1 MNSTKENHFE
11 VLGFSIEDLQGQ
23 EKDIKA
29 SVDKAY
35 AARLNMVIRG
45 GTNSPLFKG
54 KIFEGKNQSE
64 LQKLLV
70 DAKDTLID
78 PAKRRAHIEEL
89 RKPEPE
95 PEPVPHSTRSRPIV
109 RFPNGDEATSIPEL
123 ATLMMKHSEDAK
135 DALYDGDIA
144 ASLSSVG
151 ELRFTKA
158 AREVVEKYPDDQDV
172 GFMAMVQIL
181 EEKIQYRGSE
191 AKTPLQLAR
200 LIDQNWED
208 GKDLLYGGF
217 ITLWLKYVNQEELAD
232 TADKIISRYAD
243 EEDKGLELFVQ
254 RLDPRIGSPDP
265 KTSRTSINFG
275 KIDNETQKTIHL
287 KIENA
292 GRGFLYGDVQLASKI
307 QGLQISSTSI
317 IGSATV
323 TVELDA
329 SSLTA
334 KQTHKAELIINTNGG
349 KLTVP
354 ISCYVDYPVQ
364 KSIRRVAVSGISMAA
379 IALVARLIITQLGD
393 FIGGFKFGWL
403 ANARFVDLDV
413 NWVRWFEWP
422 MVNQTIYIPH
432 FSGFSFIISFAT
444 LCTGLF
450 FFWRKRGS
458 R

>member
-1 MNSTKENHFE
+1 MSSAENMNYFE
-11 VLGFSIEDLQGQ
+11 VLGFSIEEFQGLD
-23 EKDIKA
+23 ENTILKR
-29 SVDKAY
+29 VNEAY
-35 AARLNMVIRG
+35 RKFYNLANVSSNNPR
-45 GTNSPLFKG
+45 FKG
-54 KIFEGKNQSE
+54 RSREE
-64 LQKLLV
+64 LQKDFLE
-70 DAKDTLID
+70 AKDILTD
-78 PAKRRAHIEEL
+78 PVRRRAHIAELSRHEE
-89 RKPEPE
+89 RE
-95 PEPVPHSTRSRPIV
+95 SSRSDSSQSRPIV
-109 RFPNGDEATSIPEL
+109 KFPNGDEATSIPEL

-135 DALYDGDIA
+135 EALYAGDIA

-158 AREVVEKYPDDQDV
+158 AREVVEKYSDDQDV

-181 EEKIQYRGSE
+181 EEKIQYGGSE
-191 AKTPLQLAR
+191 AKTPRQLAR

-208 GKDLLYGGF
+208 GKNLLYGGF
-217 ITLWLKYVNQEELAD
+217 IAFWLKYVNQEELAD

-265 KTSRTSINFG
+265 KTSHTSINFG
-275 KIDNETQKTIHL
+275 KIDNETQKTIYL
-287 KIENA
+287 EIENA
-292 GRGFLYGDVQLASKI
+292 GRGFLYGDVQLASKM

-364 KSIRRVAVSGISMAA
+364 KSIRRVAISGISMSA
-379 IALVARLIITQLGD
+379 IAIVARLLITQLGD

-403 ANARFVDLDV
+403 ANARFVNLDA

-422 MVNQTIYIPH
+422 MVDQTIYIPH
-432 FSGFSFIISFAT
+432 FAGFSFVISFAA

-450 FFWRKRGS
+450 FFWRKRLS